1 MSPRAAW
8 RLDELGFTAVYDY
21 PGGKQDW
28 FAAGLSAEGGR
39 PDDDRIASHAHDVVT
54 CALGEPVAD
63 ILPRIDQSEWEFAV
77 AVTPT
82 NVVLGRVRRSD
93 AEAAADGAIVRDVV
107 HEGPSTFRPNVS
119 VREMATYMGQ
129 HDLSS
134 AIVTTSQGVLI
145 GVVGRNALE
154 AGLDRSSM
162 PRG

>member
-8 RLDELGFTAVYDY
+8 RLDELGFAEVYDY

-28 FAAGLSAEGGR
+28 FAAGLPAEGER
-39 PDDDRIASHAHDVVT
+39 PDDDRIASHVHDVVT
-54 CALGEPVAD
+54 CALAEPVAD
-63 ILPRIDQSEWEFAV
+63 VLRRIGQSEWKFAV

-82 NVVLGRVRRSD
+82 NVVLGRLTPD
-93 AEAAADGAIVRDVV
+93 AEAAADDAIVRDVIR
-107 HEGPSTFRPNVS
+107 EGPSTFRPNVS
-119 VREMATYMGQ
+119 VREMAEYMNR
-129 HDLSS
+129 HDLAT
-134 AIVTTSQGVLI
+134 AIITTSQGVLI